1 MSQTAGQP
9 TANGPAGEGAASNG
23 PVDDRKADATPD
35 RPAGEGGVGA
45 TSNGSAGGGKAGAA
59 TSGRRRG
66 VDTRAGILVAARERF
81 AADGYERATIRA
93 IAADASID
101 PAMVMRYFGNKEKLF
116 AAAAEF
122 DLRLPDLSKLPR
134 EEIGAALTN
143 HFLDRW
149 EDDESLKAL
158 LRASVTNE
166 AAADRMRQLFVDQ
179 LTPLLLSL
187 ANPANSQPNPANS
200 LATPAHSQPNPA
212 SSLANPA
219 HSQPNPANSL
229 ATSADSLANPASTAP
244 VTPTVHPTP
253 ATTAADPVNAATRA
267 GLVATQALGFALCR
281 YVLALP
287 PVAALTR
294 EEAVAWLGPTITR
307 YLTATPTTI

>member
-1 MSQTAGQP
+1 MSDGKRSA
-9 TANGPAGEGAASNG
+9 
-23 PVDDRKADATPD
+23 DRT
-35 RPAGEGGVGA
+35 
-45 TSNGSAGGGKAGAA
+45 
-59 TSGRRRG
+59 RG
-66 VDTRAGILVAARERF
+66 VILAAARERF

-93 IAADASID
+93 IAADAAID

-122 DLRLPDLSKLPR
+122 DLRLPDLSKVPR

-166 AAADRMRQLFVDQ
+166 AAADRMRQLFADQ
-179 LTPLLLSL
+179 LGPAIMHLSTPPGGGDAHRPGPGSHLG
-187 ANPANSQPNPANS
+187 NPVGGAQLGDPT
-200 LATPAHSQPNPA
+200 TPVPTA
-212 SSLANPA
+212 S
-219 HSQPNPANSL
+219 
-229 ATSADSLANPASTAP
+229 
-244 VTPTVHPTP
+244 
-253 ATTAADPVNAATRA
+253 AATRA

-281 YVLALP
+281 YILALP
-287 PVAALTR
+287 PVANLTR

-307 YLTATPTTI
+307 YLTAPPTPRSGLNPPQTG